1 MILRSLFRR
10 KARTLLTMIGIA
22 VGVSAVVTMGA
33 MAEGFINSYTTVLS
47 SSGADVIAAQK
58 DSVDVMLSALDESVA
73 AQMAAVPGVEKV
85 SSVLIG
91 LVTTPDVPYFMIYG
105 VVPGEFGMDHY
116 KVVEGEPIHG
126 QRQMILGRTA
136 ARSFKKNVGDSFK
149 LLDTSYRITGLY
161 ETGQAMEEWG
171 AVIAL
176 KEGQEVF
183 KKTHQI
189 TFVQIK
195 ARRAEYVQGIVD
207 EIERRFP
214 KITASRSAN
223 YMDDQMETQLMR
235 AIGGFIGVLASV
247 AGGLIMMNTML
258 MSVYE
263 RTREIGVLRALG
275 WRRRR
280 VLWLIL
286 GEALALGAGGGLLGV
301 LGGLALIEAANQT
314 PAVASMLQ
322 ASVTPALLVQ
332 AMGTALALGT
342 VGGLYPAWRAS
353 QLQPVEAMRYEGGM
367 ASVRSSKPGGGTQGN
382 SLWRLVT
389 RYLPRQ
395 RTRTALTASGIG
407 LAVGLVVV
415 LGGITDGFVQQFG
428 AMGNQ
433 LGDLTVTEAKAS
445 DMSLSRVDE
454 RVGRWMTTL
463 PEVAGVSGMLF
474 GVTQMPGASYFI
486 VFGMDPSSYAMRH
499 FAVTSGDRIRSP
511 KDVMLGKVAA
521 ENMKKKAGDTIKLL
535 GNTYRV
541 VGIYETGVS
550 YEDGSGVLSMGE
562 AQSALKRPNQVS
574 FYGIK
579 LKEGAS
585 AEAVRRQV
593 ETRWPQVAVSQ
604 SSDFAEKTN
613 DMRTMRSVMNALI
626 LVAFFVGGIT
636 TLNTMVMSVY
646 ERTREIGTLRAL
658 GWRKRRVMWMIL
670 RESVVL
676 SLLSAVAG
684 IATGV
689 GLGMLI
695 ALEPSMG
702 SMLTAL
708 YTPGLFAQVLALAL
722 ALGAVGALYP
732 AWRAASLSPIEALR
746 YE

>member
-1 MILRSLFRR
+1 
-10 KARTLLTMIGIA
+10 
-22 VGVSAVVTMGA
+22 
-33 MAEGFINSYTTVLS
+33 
-47 SSGADVIAAQK
+47 
-58 DSVDVMLSALDESVA
+58 
-73 AQMAAVPGVEKV
+73 
-85 SSVLIG
+85 
-91 LVTTPDVPYFMIYG
+91 
-105 VVPGEFGMDHY
+105 
-116 KVVEGEPIHG
+116 
-126 QRQMILGRTA
+126 
-136 ARSFKKNVGDSFK
+136 
-149 LLDTSYRITGLY
+149 
-161 ETGQAMEEWG
+161 MEEWG

-407 LAVGLVVV
+407 LAVALVVV

-562 AQSALKRPNQVS
+562 AQSALKKPNQVS